1 MKKIF
6 HITPKRDWDP
16 EEKEYRADTLS
27 SQGFIHCST
36 GDQVV
41 GVADHIFKGRKDLRL
56 LIIDEEKVKPPIR
69 YEDAGDGNLYPHI
82 YGPLNSD
89 AVVAV
94 LEFQPKADGSFGMP
108 LSLEIRRVQRDAAP
122 EVLEICTDAA
132 LWLKG
137 KEIVQWDDF
146 LDPEKAKAIVDKRFD
161 EGEVFIGYLNSRPV
175 ATITVQWEDAF
186 WGELGADPDSG
197 YIHTMAVRRDH
208 AGLGLGRE
216 LLDWAG
222 NYFAAAKKTKMRLDV
237 VGDNSRLCC
246 FYDDLGFKTIGRK
259 DWKGWH
265 LLMKERNLRDLS
277 GDSDES

>member
-6 HITPKRDWDP
+6 HITPKSDWNP

-36 GDQVV
+36 EDQVV
-41 GVADHIFKGRKDLRL
+41 GVADHIFKGRKDLQL
-56 LIIDEEKVKPPIR
+56 LVIDEMNVKASVR

-82 YGPLNSD
+82 YGPLNTN

-94 LEFQPKADGSFGMP
+94 LEFKPKADGFFGMP
-108 LSLEIRRVQRDAAP
+108 SLLEIRRVQKDAAS
-122 EVLEICTDAA
+122 EALEICTDAA

-137 KEIVQWDDF
+137 KGIVQWDDF
-146 LDPEKAKAIVDKRFD
+146 LDPEKAKFIVDKRFG

-175 ATITVQWEDAF
+175 ATITVQWEDTF
-186 WGELGADPDSG
+186 WDDMGHDPDSG
-197 YIHTMAVRRDH
+197 YIHTMAVRRGY

-222 NYFAAAKKTKMRLDV
+222 NYFAAAKKARMRLDV
-237 VGDNSRLCC
+237 AGDNSRLCR
-246 FYDDLGFKTIGRK
+246 FYDDLGFNTVGRK
-259 DWKGWH
+259 DWKDWH
-265 LLMKERNLRDLS
+265 LLMKERNFDGS
-277 GDSDES
+277 S